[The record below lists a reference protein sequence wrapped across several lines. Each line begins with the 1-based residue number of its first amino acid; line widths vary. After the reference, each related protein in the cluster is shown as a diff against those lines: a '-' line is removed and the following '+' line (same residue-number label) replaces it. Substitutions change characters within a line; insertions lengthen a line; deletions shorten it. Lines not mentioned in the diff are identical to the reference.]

1 MRDNPDFFQ
10 SFNVEQGEYFECT
23 LYDEEHREQGKSA
36 WRISSPEPRKRDGIW
51 AAAKLIAVSDDHLY
65 CWLTEGDG
73 RDASRKFWL
82 HFCVSDEASCGKT
95 KKKPK
100 EEFHTDY
107 FRALDAS
114 DLVNLRVAWFKVPPA
129 KSDITDEVTK
139 LTGGAPRGGKRKPAK
154 PGHAGRGDLD
164 WSLSDQ
170 ESLPDLAAGD
180 DEGVRHR
187 LADLKRQTAG
197 EPARGKD
204 EVANKRKDRRRDG
217 SPGKQRRRSRDR
229 KRSRSLDKTRHQPLW
244 FGKRV
249 SVSPCGEESSRSDRG
264 RSRRGEKKK
273 KARSRSPSGEKK
285 KKKKAKK
292 DSQVDRGPYGV
303 GQRVRYDGKSSGDPS
318 SEDETGQRDEQVF
331 RAGPSTTSKHLQEY
345 AEKTPGRLTARLL
358 RKMRDILARE
368 EGPMNR
374 GTETNLAS
382 SYFLTV
388 LLPQYK
394 DRLTLRTSRELRTTA
409 KALDLLAQGRAD
421 RAGDVLAQRY
431 KALELFLAD
440 QTWSRAQ
447 FLELI
452 PPEGA
457 SLVEKDEMLM
467 ASKEQTVEQKMRAT
481 IGTPQW
487 RAPYKGDG
495 KGDEKGKSKGKGRGK
510 KGRGPVNSWTH
521 QQESEKPPVA

>member
-1 MRDNPDFFQ
+1 M
-10 SFNVEQGEYFECT
+10 
-23 LYDEEHREQGKSA
+23 
-36 WRISSPEPRKRDGIW
+36 
-51 AAAKLIAVSDDHLY
+51 
-65 CWLTEGDG
+65 
-73 RDASRKFWL
+73 
-82 HFCVSDEASCGKT
+82 
-95 KKKPK
+95 
-100 EEFHTDY
+100 
-107 FRALDAS
+107 
-114 DLVNLRVAWFKVPPA
+114 
-129 KSDITDEVTK
+129 
-139 LTGGAPRGGKRKPAK
+139 
-154 PGHAGRGDLD
+154 
-164 WSLSDQ
+164 
-170 ESLPDLAAGD
+170 
-180 DEGVRHR
+180 
-187 LADLKRQTAG
+187 
-197 EPARGKD
+197 
-204 EVANKRKDRRRDG
+204 
-217 SPGKQRRRSRDR
+217 
-229 KRSRSLDKTRHQPLW
+229 
-244 FGKRV
+244 
-249 SVSPCGEESSRSDRG
+249 SPCGEDSSGSDRG
-264 RSRRGEKKK
+264 QSYRGDKKK
-273 KARSRSPSGEKK
+273 RVRSRSPSREKK
-285 KKKKAKK
+285 KKKKTKK
-292 DSQVDRGPYGV
+292 DNQVDRGPYGV

-318 SEDETGQRDEQVF
+318 SEDETGQQDEQVF
-331 RAGPSTTSKHLQEY
+331 RAGPSTTSKHLQLQEY

-374 GTETNLAS
+374 GTATNLTPSAAS

-409 KALDLLAQGRAD
+409 KALDLLAQGRSD

-487 RAPYKGDG
+487 RAPHKGDG

-521 QQESEKPPVA
+521 QQESEKPQSHDG